1 MKSIIYKQNENK
13 RKRDKKCCKKERVK
27 RNNIN
32 SISNNNNSIV
42 NISRSNFINI
52 IRTRWNTK

>member
-1 MKSIIYKQNENK
+1 M
-13 RKRDKKCCKKERVK
+13 KKEIIAQKKKKDDTKFDRKWMK

-32 SISNNNNSIV
+32 SISNNNNNIV

>member
-1 MKSIIYKQNENK
+1 MKEKKNTIRKIKKQ
-13 RKRDKKCCKKERVK
+13 KERMK

-32 SISNNNNSIV
+32 SIGNNNNSIV
-42 NISRSNFINI
+42 NISRSNFINA

>member
-1 MKSIIYKQNENK
+1 M
-13 RKRDKKCCKKERVK
+13 KKEIFEQEESKKNKKSCQKEKMK

-32 SISNNNNSIV
+32 SIGNNNNCIV
-42 NISRSNFINI
+42 NISRSNSINT